1 MLAETKM
8 LSDSPACEMAT
19 IKACDVTMGVT
30 PGIKVEIA
38 FYLDREGAARGKKN
52 RQTHTL
58 GPGSKVSTEKSPQ
71 VIDRLSL
78 YLRTKRA
85 AHAPLI
91 QSRLVKFISYSAPRS
106 DLVLSLE
113 QTQHTTQEVK

>member
-38 FYLDREGAARGKKN
+38 FYLRTRERREKEGER
-52 RQTHTL
+52 HTL
-58 GPGSKVSTEKSPQ
+58 GPRSKVSTEESPQ
-71 VIDRLSL
+71 VMDRLFL
-78 YLRTKRA
+78 YSNKKTGT
-85 AHAPLI
+85 HTHP
-91 QSRLVKFISYSAPRS
+91 QFN
-106 DLVLSLE
+106 LSLGNLIARPAGHVLTLE
-113 QTQHTTQEVK
+113 RKHTSTKSQI

>member
-38 FYLDREGAARGKKN
+38 FYLDREGAARGKKD
-52 RQTHTL
+52 RQTHTTL

-71 VIDRLSL
+71 VIDRRSL

-85 AHAPLI
+85 ALAPLI
-91 QSRLVKFISYSAPRS
+91 QSRLVKFISYSAA
-106 DLVLSLE
+106 L
-113 QTQHTTQEVK
+113 